1 MSESS
6 VKLEVAGK
14 TFELVKVGREQAE
27 QVIQLGKWINEYGV
41 PALSGMM
48 NEEGEISF
56 TSGFDLLSDIIDK
69 LTADAL
75 IDLFV
80 LVFGCPKNFANK
92 NFDIGVLVEGL
103 TLVYDAQPSIGKVIS
118 RFFSAVTSE
127 EDTEEPSMISELPTD
142 G

>member
-27 QVIQLGKWINEYGV
+27 QVIQLGKWINEYGI

-56 TSGFDLLSDIIDK
+56 VSGIDLLGDVIEK
-69 LTADAL
+69 LTVDAI

-80 LVFGCPKNFANK
+80 LVFGCSKTFANK

-103 TLVYDAQPSIGKVIS
+103 TLVYEAQPSIGKVIS
-118 RFFSAVTSE
+118 RFFSAATSVE
-127 EDTEEPSMISELPTD
+127 NTEEPSTMSELPTD